1 MTFDEIVKEVER
13 KTKAGELTDLERQVF
28 LALLRA
34 GSTS

>member
-13 KTKAGELTDLERQVF
+13 KTKDGTITDLERQMF

-34 GSTS
+34 EAAK